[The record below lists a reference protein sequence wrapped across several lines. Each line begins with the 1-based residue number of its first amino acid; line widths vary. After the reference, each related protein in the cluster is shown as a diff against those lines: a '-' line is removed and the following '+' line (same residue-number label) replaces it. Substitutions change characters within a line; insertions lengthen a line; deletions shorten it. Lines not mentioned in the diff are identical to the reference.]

1 MNIIIPFIA
10 ILASLLSSCHK
21 AHHHSYQGYVEGENL
36 YLASPYS
43 GDLVETFVK
52 RGQRVKKGQLLF
64 RLDDNPQLLDVKQ
77 DQALLM
83 QAKKVLADLSKPRR
97 LPEVNAIIA
106 QIAQVDAQINLAALR
121 VKRNQELVKKS
132 ALDQD
137 SLDASVERFNELK
150 YLKIQTEENL
160 KLAKEGSRPDQIK
173 AQKALVY
180 SLLARVNNDKWK
192 LSQKSIYAPADGVI
206 FDTYFLKGEWVDS
219 SQPIAS
225 LLEPNNIRIEFFVP
239 VKELAS
245 VHVNQTI
252 TFDCDGCTKEN
263 KARISYISP
272 EAEYIPP
279 LVYSRENNDKLV
291 FRIKAA
297 LNHPE
302 QFKPGQP
309 VIVMVPIHD

>member
-1 MNIIIPFIA
+1 MNRIIPFIA
-10 ILASLLSSCHK
+10 ILASLLSSCHN
-21 AHHHSYQGYVEGENL
+21 AHHYSYQGYVEGENL

-43 GDLVETFVK
+43 GNLIESFVQ
-52 RGQRVKKGQLLF
+52 RGQQVKKGQLLF

-77 DQALLM
+77 DQALLV

-97 LPEVNAIIA
+97 VPEINAIIA
-106 QIAQVDAQINLAALR
+106 QIAQVDAQIKLAALR

-137 SLDASVERFNELK
+137 SLDASVERFNELT
-150 YLKIQTEENL
+150 YLKVQTEENL

-180 SLLARVNNDKWK
+180 SLLARVNNGKWK

-206 FDTYFLKGEWVDS
+206 FDTYFLKGEWVGS
-219 SQPIAS
+219 SQPIAT

-239 VKELAS
+239 VNELAS
-245 VHVNQTI
+245 VHLNQTI
-252 TFDCDGCTKEN
+252 TFDCDGCAKEN

-291 FRIKAA
+291 FRIKAQ

-309 VIVMVPIHD
+309 VIAMVPIHE